1 MNGSV
6 YALLVTV
13 VWLVS
18 SIVPTVA
25 APSVSTWYTPVR
37 VSLSAMPAER
47 SGGYTPAITAGQRSL
62 VQTIASAAIAAG
74 DYHTCALT
82 TTGGVKCWGDNSSG
96 QLGDGTTTKRVTP
109 VDVSGLTSGVSAIAA
124 GDGHTCALTT
134 TGGVKCWGNNSS
146 GQLGDGTAPTNS
158 STPVDVSGL
167 TSGVSA
173 IAAGD
178 YHTCALTTT
187 GGVKCWGD
195 NGFGQLGDGTT
206 TKRVTPVDVSG
217 LTSGVSA
224 IAAGGFHTCAL
235 TTTGGVKCWGD
246 NFYGQLGDGTTTGSA
261 TPVDVSGL
269 ASGVSAIAAGDSHTC
284 ALTTTGGVKCWG
296 DNSSGQLGDGTI
308 SINNPTPVDVSG
320 LTSGVSAIAAGD
332 YHTCALTTTGGVK
345 CWGDNNSGQLG
356 DGTTTKRVTP
366 VDVSGLTSGVSA
378 IAAGGSH
385 TCALTTTGGVKCWGK
400 NSSGQLGDGTAPTD
414 SSTPV
419 DTSGLTSGV
428 SAIAA
433 GLFYTCALTTTGG
446 VKCWGD
452 NASGQLGDGTTTK
465 RVTPVDV
472 SGLTSG
478 VSAIAAGDGHTCALT
493 TTGGVKCWGY
503 NGFGQLGDGTTTGS
517 ATPVAVSGLTS
528 GVSAIAVG
536 GLHTCALTTTG
547 GVKCWGDNASGQ
559 LGDGTTTKRVTPVDV
574 SGLTSGV
581 SAIAAGDSHTCA
593 LTTTG
598 GVKCWGNNS
607 SGQLG
612 DGTAPTNSSTP
623 VDVSGL
629 ASGVSAIAAGN
640 SYTCAL
646 TTTGGVKCWGN
657 NSSGQLGD
665 GTTTDRFIPV
675 AVSGLTSGVSA
686 IAAGDGHTCALTTT
700 GGVKCWGR
708 NDSGQL
714 GDGTAPTNSS
724 TPVDASGLASGVSAI
739 AVGGLHTCALTTTGG
754 VKCWG
759 NNFFGQLG
767 NGLGVTERT
776 TPVDVVWLGLQLYLP
791 LVSR

>member
-47 SGGYTPAITAGQRSL
+47 SGGYTSAITAGQRSL
-62 VQTIASAAIAAG
+62 VQTIAPAAIAAG
-74 DYHTCALT
+74 GLHTCALTTTGGVKCWGRNDSGQLGDGTTTDRATPVDVSGLTSGVSAIAAGDSHTCALT

-96 QLGDGTTTKRVTP
+96 QLGDGTTTDRSTPVDVSGLTSGVSAIAAGGLHTCALTTTGGVKCWGYNSSGQLGDGTTTGSATPVDVMDGSVPMSGAIAIAAGGSHTCALTTTGGVKCWGRNGFGQLGDGTTTDRSTPVDVSGLTSGVSAIAANSLHTCALTTTGGVKCWGDNVFGQLGDGTTTGRSTPVDVSGLTSGVSAIAAGFFHTCALTTTGSVKCWGLNDSGQLGDGTTTDRFTP

-124 GDGHTCALTT
+124 GDYHTCALTT
-134 TGGVKCWGNNSS
+134 TGGVKCWGDNVFGQLGDGTTAVRSTPVDVSGLTSGVSAIAAGDDHTCALTTTGGVKCWGRNDS
-146 GQLGDGTAPTNS
+146 GQLGDGTTTDR

-195 NGFGQLGDGTT
+195 NSSGQLGDGTT
-206 TKRVTPVDVSG
+206 TDRSTPVDVSG

-235 TTTGGVKCWGD
+235 TTTGGVKCWGG
-246 NFYGQLGDGTTTGSA
+246 NGFGQLGDGTTTDRS

-269 ASGVSAIAAGDSHTC
+269 TSGVSAIAAGVSHTC

-296 DNSSGQLGDGTI
+296 GNGFGQLGDGTTTGR
-308 SINNPTPVDVSG
+308 STPVDVSG

-332 YHTCALTTTGGVK
+332 DHTCALTTTDGVK
-345 CWGDNNSGQLG
+345 CWGRNFYGQLG
-356 DGTTTKRVTP
+356 DGTTTGRSTP

-385 TCALTTTGGVKCWGK
+385 TCALTTTDGVKCWGR
-400 NSSGQLGDGTAPTD
+400 N
-414 SSTPV
+414 
-419 DTSGLTSGV
+419 
-428 SAIAA
+428 
-433 GLFYTCALTTTGG
+433 FY
-446 VKCWGD
+446 
-452 NASGQLGDGTTTK
+452 GQLGDGTTTG
-465 RVTPVDV
+465 RSTPVDV

-478 VSAIAAGDGHTCALT
+478 VSAIAAGGFHTCALT

-503 NGFGQLGDGTTTGS
+503 N
-517 ATPVAVSGLTS
+517 
-528 GVSAIAVG
+528 
-536 GLHTCALTTTG
+536 
-547 GVKCWGDNASGQ
+547 
-559 LGDGTTTKRVTPVDV
+559 
-574 SGLTSGV
+574 
-581 SAIAAGDSHTCA
+581 
-593 LTTTG
+593 
-598 GVKCWGNNS
+598 S

-612 DGTAPTNSSTP
+612 D
-623 VDVSGL
+623 
-629 ASGVSAIAAGN
+629 
-640 SYTCAL
+640 
-646 TTTGGVKCWGN
+646 
-657 NSSGQLGD
+657 
-665 GTTTDRFIPV
+665 
-675 AVSGLTSGVSA
+675 
-686 IAAGDGHTCALTTT
+686 
-700 GGVKCWGR
+700 
-708 NDSGQL
+708 
-714 GDGTAPTNSS
+714 
-724 TPVDASGLASGVSAI
+724 
-739 AVGGLHTCALTTTGG
+739 
-754 VKCWG
+754 
-759 NNFFGQLG
+759 
-767 NGLGVTERT
+767 GLGVTERT

>member
-62 VQTIASAAIAAG
+62 VQTIAPAAIAAG
-74 DYHTCALT
+74 GSHTCALT

-96 QLGDGTTTKRVTP
+96 QLGDGTTTDRATP

-124 GDGHTCALTT
+124 GNYHTCALTT
-134 TGGVKCWGNNSS
+134 TGGVKCWGDNDFRQLGDGTTTDRSTPVDVSGLTSGVSAIAAGNYHTCALTTTGGVKCWGDNFSGQLGDS
-146 GQLGDGTAPTNS
+146 TTTDRATPVDVSGLTSGVSAIAAGGLHTCALTTTGGVKCWGDNEFGQLGDGTTTDRFTPVDVSGLTSGVSAIAAGNYHTCALTTTGGVKCWGYNGFGQLGDGTAFINS
-158 STPVDVSGL
+158 VTPVDVSGL

-187 GGVKCWGD
+187 GGVKCWG
-195 NGFGQLGDGTT
+195 NN
-206 TKRVTPVDVSG
+206 S
-217 LTSGVSA
+217 S
-224 IAAGGFHTCAL
+224 
-235 TTTGGVKCWGD
+235 
-246 NFYGQLGDGTTTGSA
+246 GQLGDGTTTGSA

-269 ASGVSAIAAGDSHTC
+269 TSGVSAIAAGGLHTCALTTTGGVKCWGNNSSGQLGDGTAPIKSVTPVDASGLTSGVSAIAAGGSHTC

-296 DNSSGQLGDGTI
+296 DNNLGQLGDGTTTG
-308 SINNPTPVDVSG
+308 SATPVDVSG

-332 YHTCALTTTGGVK
+332 NHTCALTTTGGVK
-345 CWGDNNSGQLG
+345 CWGDNEFGQLGDGTTTGSATPVDVSGLTSGVSAIAAGGLHTCALTTTGGVKCWGNNSSGQLG
-356 DGTTTKRVTP
+356 DGTTTGSATPVDVSGLTSGVSAIAAGGLHTCALTTTGGVKCWGDNEFGQLGDGTTTGSATP

-385 TCALTTTGGVKCWGK
+385 TCALTTTGGVKCWG
-400 NSSGQLGDGTAPTD
+400 
-414 SSTPV
+414 
-419 DTSGLTSGV
+419 
-428 SAIAA
+428 
-433 GLFYTCALTTTGG
+433 
-446 VKCWGD
+446 D
-452 NASGQLGDGTTTK
+452 NNLGQLGDGTTTGSA
-465 RVTPVDV
+465 TPVDV

-478 VSAIAAGDGHTCALT
+478 VSAIAA
-493 TTGGVKCWGY
+493 
-503 NGFGQLGDGTTTGS
+503 
-517 ATPVAVSGLTS
+517 
-528 GVSAIAVG
+528 G

-547 GVKCWGDNASGQ
+547 GVKCWGDNVFGQ
-559 LGDGTTTKRVTPVDV
+559 LGDGTTTGSATPVDV

-581 SAIAAGDSHTCA
+581 SAIAAGD
-593 LTTTG
+593 
-598 GVKCWGNNS
+598 N
-607 SGQLG
+607 
-612 DGTAPTNSSTP
+612 
-623 VDVSGL
+623 
-629 ASGVSAIAAGN
+629 
-640 SYTCAL
+640 
-646 TTTGGVKCWGN
+646 
-657 NSSGQLGD
+657 
-665 GTTTDRFIPV
+665 
-675 AVSGLTSGVSA
+675 
-686 IAAGDGHTCALTTT
+686 
-700 GGVKCWGR
+700 
-708 NDSGQL
+708 
-714 GDGTAPTNSS
+714 
-724 TPVDASGLASGVSAI
+724 
-739 AVGGLHTCALTTTGG
+739 HTCALTTTGG

-767 NGLGVTERT
+767 NGLVVIERT